1 MISDLREKDKIDM
14 PLLVTQVT
22 QGVTS
27 VGAPYLSVV
36 LQDKSGTIDGK
47 LWDVKPEQV
56 KVIEAGRIINVMGE
70 VLKYRNTLQL
80 RIHDVSTKLTDAD
93 INDFV
98 ETTKVPIEELKKSI
112 QEAIMAL
119 QDEVYRGIVGEVFN
133 RYEKEFYEFPAASRN
148 HHDFHG
154 GLATHVESMLKL
166 AQFIIA
172 QHPWLNADLLISGV
186 LLHDMGKV
194 FELSGP
200 VLTEYTL
207 KGKLIGHISIM
218 NSIIFEIAKGHGW
231 ENYEQT
237 ILLTHLILAHH
248 GEYEYGSPILPMVA
262 EAEILNIIDN
272 LDARLNMLEKMIE
285 STDLQSFSQ
294 RIWSLENRSFYRSK

>member
-119 QDEVYRGIVGEVFN
+119 QDEVYRGIVSEVFN

>member
-80 RIHDVSTKLTDAD
+80 RIHDVSTKLADAD

-112 QEAIMAL
+112 QEAIMGL
-119 QDEVYRGIVGEVFN
+119 QDEVYRGIVSEVFN

-231 ENYEQT
+231 ENHEQT